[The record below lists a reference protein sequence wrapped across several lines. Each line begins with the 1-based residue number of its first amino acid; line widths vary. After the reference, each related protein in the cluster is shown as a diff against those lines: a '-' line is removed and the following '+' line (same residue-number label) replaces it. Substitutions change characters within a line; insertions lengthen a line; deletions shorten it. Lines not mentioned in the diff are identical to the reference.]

1 MEILEKIIAKFSRRK
16 VSITLLIVIFF
27 ISFINQFYFIVQP
40 GEKAFLVRLGA
51 VSQTIYDNGF
61 YLKLPFIERV
71 VTMSIQTQK
80 YQVEADA
87 ASKDLQ
93 NIKTDVALNFRI
105 NPASVGALF
114 QQVGTIEDIAFKIIG
129 PAIQETVKATTAKFT
144 AEELITKR
152 ETVSSEMK
160 TFMKT
165 KLENFGIVV
174 EDINI
179 VNFNFSEDFD
189 KAIESKVRAE
199 QDALTEKN
207 KLEQIKY
214 EAQQAIEKA
223 RGASEATLLRA
234 KAEAEAI
241 RIQSQ
246 AIQQNGG
253 ANYVNL
259 KWIEKRNGQLPSTQ
273 LGGNTPVI
281 FNPSR

>member
-1 MEILEKIIAKFSRRK
+1 
-16 VSITLLIVIFF
+16 
-27 ISFINQFYFIVQP
+27 
-40 GEKAFLVRLGA
+40 
-51 VSQTIYDNGF
+51 
-61 YLKLPFIERV
+61 
-71 VTMSIQTQK
+71 MSIQTQK

-105 NPASVGALF
+105 SPTSVGALF
-114 QQVGTIEDIAFKIIG
+114 QQVGTIEDISFKIIG

-152 ETVSSEMK
+152 ETVSAEMK

-165 KLENFGIVV
+165 KLEHVGIIV

-223 RGASEATLLRA
+223 RGTSEATLLRA

-259 KWIEKRNGQLPSTQ
+259 KRIEKRNGQLPATQ
-273 LGGNTPVI
+273 LG
-281 FNPSR
+281 